1 MSIKEKITEQVHE
14 KVETKEANVGNE
26 TVMTESTDPNIQNLI
41 SAIGRLSPGKRSKL
55 ERIIEKL

>member
-1 MSIKEKITEQVHE
+1 MGIKEKAHEQVHE
-14 KVETKEANVGNE
+14 KIETKEANVGSE
-26 TVMTESTDPNIQNLI
+26 AVMTESTDPNIQNLI